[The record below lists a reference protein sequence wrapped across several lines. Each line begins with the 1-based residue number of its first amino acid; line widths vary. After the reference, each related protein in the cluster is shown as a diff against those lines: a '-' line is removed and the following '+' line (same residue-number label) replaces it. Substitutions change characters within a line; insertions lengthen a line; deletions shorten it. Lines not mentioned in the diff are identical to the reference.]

1 MVSVQD
7 TSVDSL
13 SLFSLESISTVVPPT
28 TQNQSSNI
36 MTVEMTNKAT
46 KYETQ
51 YPTHYIN
58 HGFEQDL
65 SVPFNP
71 APEARV
77 PNLPQSSS
85 TTAQISSVQA
95 GGSSTSL
102 LAVYKKKNIVVCQC

>member
-51 YPTHYIN
+51 YPTDYIN

-65 SVPFNP
+65 SVPFSS

-77 PNLPQSSS
+77 PHPPQSSS
-85 TTAQISSVQA
+85 TTAQVSSVQA
-95 GGSSTSL
+95 GGTL
-102 LAVYKKKNIVVCQC
+102 HLC